1 MSANE
6 EIKNTP
12 ILPAE
17 EPQVKK
23 DEKIRS
29 IMMWAS
35 IAIAIVVIGTIAYI
49 FGYRQPAVEK
59 GNNAIGAADNIALF
73 QNPDSALTAYQAVA
87 ANNGFAAGN
96 RANLESAIILYRQGK
111 YEEAL
116 KYVNEYKSTDNVVAA
131 TAQALKG
138 DCLVNLDKYA
148 DAVKAYD
155 KGISNADK
163 NPQLVPFLLNKKATV
178 LMVGLKDYAAA
189 AKVYQTIETDY
200 PAFARTVNAEGRRLQ
215 CESLAK

>member
-6 EIKNTP
+6 EIKNAT

-23 DEKIRS
+23 DQKIRT

-35 IAIAIVVIGTIAYI
+35 IVIAVIVIGTIAYI
-49 FGYRQPAVEK
+49 FGFRQPAIEK
-59 GNNAIGAADNIALF
+59 GNNAIGAADRVAMF
-73 QNPDSALTAYQAVA
+73 ENPDSALTLYEDVA
-87 ANNGFAAGN
+87 KQHGFAAGN
-96 RANLESAIILYRQGK
+96 RAKLESAIILYSQGK

-116 KYVNEYKSTDNVVAA
+116 KYVNGYKSSDKVISA

-148 DAVKAYD
+148 DAIKAYD
-155 KGISNADK
+155 KGISNADN
-163 NPQLVPFLLNKKATV
+163 NPQLVPYLLNKKAVV
-178 LMVGLKDYAAA
+178 LMAGLKDYAAA
-189 AKVYQTIETDY
+189 AKVYKTLETEY
-200 PAFARTVNAEGRRLQ
+200 PAFARNVNAEGRRLQ

>member
-6 EIKNTP
+6 EIKEP

-17 EPQVKK
+17 SGEVKTDQK
-23 DEKIRS
+23 VRS

-35 IAIAIVVIGTIAYI
+35 IVIAIIVIGTIAYI
-49 FGYRQPAVEK
+49 FGYRQPAIEK
-59 GNNAIGAADNIALF
+59 GNAAIGEADRIALF
-73 QNPDSALTAYQAVA
+73 ENNDSLALEAYQNVA
-87 ANNGFAAGN
+87 KNYGFAAGN
-96 RANLESAIILYRQGK
+96 RAKLQSAIILYRQGK

-116 KYVNEYKSTDNVVAA
+116 KYVNDYKSTDNVIAA
-131 TAQALKG
+131 TALALKG

-155 KGISNADK
+155 KGISKADK
-163 NPQLVPFLLNKKATV
+163 NPQLVPFLMNKKAVV
-178 LMVGLKDYAAA
+178 LMAMEKWGEA
-189 AKVYQTIETDY
+189 AKVYKTIETDY
-200 PAFARTVNAEGRRLQ
+200 PQFAGTVNAEGRRLQ